1 MPCQHPGKV
10 LLQQYL
16 EPQKLSQNRL
26 ARAIKVPPRRIN
38 EIIHEKRA
46 ITADTAVR
54 LAIYFGGSAT
64 YWMHLQSE
72 FEIEKIRHRIK
83 TQLST
88 IPPDSNIAA
97 VKNHKPAPELPQPV
111 QLHDN
116 HILCPSVR
124 WTDRAGSI

>member
-1 MPCQHPGKV
+1 MPCQHPGKI

-38 EIIHEKRA
+38 EIIHEKRS

-64 YWMHLQSE
+64 YWLHLQAE
-72 FEIEKIRHRIK
+72 YEIEKVK
-83 TQLST
+83 T
-88 IPPDSNIAA
+88 NIAIQLNTIQIPLPA
-97 VKNHKPAPELPQPV
+97 DHKKNQE
-111 QLHDN
+111 QLLRTGTN
-116 HILCPSVR
+116 N
-124 WTDRAGSI
+124 SIKKRIMR

>member
-1 MPCQHPGKV
+1 MMPCQHPGKV

-54 LAIYFGGSAT
+54 LATYFGGSAS
-64 YWMHLQSE
+64 YWMHLQAA
-72 FEIEKIRHRIK
+72 FEIEKVKQNIAI
-83 TQLST
+83 QLST
-88 IPPDSNIAA
+88 IQSPAHATATDIEATMNPDNTKAD
-97 VKNHKPAPELPQPV
+97 KPKPANNV
-111 QLHDN
+111 KKR
-116 HILCPSVR
+116 IMR
-124 WTDRAGSI
+124 

>member
-38 EIIHEKRA
+38 EIIHEKRS

-64 YWMHLQSE
+64 YWMHLQTE
-72 FEIEKIRHRIK
+72 FDIEKVKSNIK
-83 TQLST
+83 IQLST
-88 IPPDSNIAA
+88 IQISYQAPATPIADN
-97 VKNHKPAPELPQPV
+97 KNTKATGK
-111 QLHDN
+111 
-116 HILCPSVR
+116 IKR
-124 WTDRAGSI
+124 RIMR